1 MPPCLAYSVICEEK
15 DGVFDMQKSRRTQLY
30 QSPGSGLVTSVELT
44 FPGLLGHSCLKIVS
58 DFYED

>member
-1 MPPCLAYSVICEEK
+1 MPLCLAYSVICEEK
-15 DGVFDMQKSRRTQLY
+15 DGVFDMQKSRTQLY
-30 QSPGSGLVTSVELT
+30 QSPGSGLVTSGELT

>member
-30 QSPGSGLVTSVELT
+30 QRPGSGLVTSGELT
-44 FPGLLGHSCLKIVS
+44 FPGLLGHSC
-58 DFYED
+58 